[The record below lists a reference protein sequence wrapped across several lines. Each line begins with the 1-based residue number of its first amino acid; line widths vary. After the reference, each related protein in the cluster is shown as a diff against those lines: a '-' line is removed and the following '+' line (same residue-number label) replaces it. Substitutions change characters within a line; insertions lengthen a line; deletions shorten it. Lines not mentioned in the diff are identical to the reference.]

1 MIRLTFVGDIALDK
15 PLLKAA
21 KQRGR
26 NGKDKYDFSD
36 VFHTQEVFAQSDL
49 VVGNL
54 ETCFGGGHRF
64 NTKPY
69 HYNSPDSFCRAIRD
83 AGIGLVST
91 ANNHCMDEG
100 ISGLKR
106 TNKLLDISGILHT
119 GTYAEETSNR
129 FLVKEFDSFK
139 VAFYSLTYSVNVC
152 MESLACDDLYRNVNL
167 IGFSGKRIP
176 LLKQYYRYVI
186 KRKLKQIKNK
196 KNKKSTISAH
206 TDILKQS
213 MLNEEWMVDIEK
225 QIKRAKE
232 QSDLLVILLHIGG
245 QFNTEPGDFS
255 EHIVKLLTEL
265 GADIIIGNH
274 PHTVQKIDLR
284 GKTLIAYSLGGYCMS
299 PSAEYLVHD
308 CLPEYS
314 LALHVDIDESTGA
327 FQSSIDVLKG
337 IEDHTAYLSVEKT
350 KFDDPGAEII
360 RLRSRI

>member
-15 PLLKAA
+15 PLLEAA
-21 KQRGR
+21 KKRG
-26 NGKDKYDFSD
+26 NSGKDKYDFSD
-36 VFHTQEVFAQSDL
+36 VFHTQEVFAKSDL

-54 ETCFGGGHRF
+54 ETCFGGGQRY

-69 HYNSPDSFCRAIRD
+69 HYNSPDSFCRAIKD

-100 ISGLKR
+100 IGGLKR
-106 TNKLLDISGILHT
+106 TNQLLDDCGILHT
-119 GTYAEETSNR
+119 GTYAENTTDR
-129 FLVKEFDSFK
+129 FFVKEFEGFK

-152 MESLACDDLYRNVNL
+152 MESLACDDLYRNINL

-176 LLKQYYRYVI
+176 LIKQYYRYVI
-186 KRKLKQIKNK
+186 KRKLNQIKRK
-196 KNKKSTISAH
+196 KNKQSTISAH
-206 TDILKQS
+206 TDIFKQS
-213 MLNEEWMVDIEK
+213 MINEAWMSDIEK
-225 QIKRAKE
+225 QLKRAKE
-232 QSDLLVILLHIGG
+232 QADLIVILLHIGG

-255 EHIVKLLTEL
+255 KHIVELLADL

-274 PHTVQKIDLR
+274 PHTVQKIDSK

-314 LALHVDIDESTGA
+314 IALHVDIDESTGA
-327 FQSSIDVLKG
+327 FETSFDVLKG
-337 IEDHTAYLSVEKT
+337 TEDHSAYLSVEKT
-350 KFDDPGAEII
+350 KADDPGAEII
-360 RLRSRI
+360 RSRCRN